1 MSEDIFEDDN
11 QTLREM
17 KDAFGSVENML
28 ESPGWEVL
36 GKYVAQQIEAR
47 TQTLVF
53 ADITHDEMIRLRSE
67 ISAIYTFKELP
78 TLILEE
84 LQSNIKAREVEL
96 AANKEVYPN
105 AD

>member
-36 GKYVAQQIEAR
+36 GRYIAQQIEAR
-47 TQTLVF
+47 TQELVF
-53 ADITHDEMIRLRSE
+53 ADITHDEMTRLRSE

-78 TLILEE
+78 VLILEE
-84 LQSNIKAREVEL
+84 LQSNIKAKEVEL